1 MILDTFTLVHVL
13 LSLVGIG
20 AGFIVVYGL
29 LTSNRYDRWT
39 ATFLATTTATS
50 VTGFFF
56 PVHHFMPSHGVG
68 IVSLI
73 LLGFA
78 ITARYRRGLA
88 GSWRKIYA
96 VTSVL
101 ALHLNFFVLVVQSFM
116 KVPWLKALAPTQ
128 TEPPF
133 AITQLIVLLTFIT
146 LAVLAAKKFRSEP
159 LQSF

>member
-56 PVHHFMPSHGVG
+56 PVHHFMPSHRVG

-73 LLGFA
+73 LFGLA

-146 LAVLAAKKFRSEP
+146 LAVLAAKKFR
-159 LQSF
+159 